1 MEQSTY
7 EGVAELNKTAAFF
20 LKKARRCYPK
30 LVKSPEQKR
39 RLKPDYQGQAASD
52 FIKVMLAGRDPCLIC
67 RIGSTELKAILNQ
80 LDIASSDGLWTK
92 SIKYIRG
99 DIGPFWS
106 DDNIGILMHNLAG
119 FFPADAASLEKF
131 ANLVLRDLQNIDV
144 LGSWLADEIRL
155 EKFFPNAKIVPLK
168 DLEPYYHADP
178 WSEVLEGK
186 RVLVIHPYEDS
197 IKKQYANHRVLFDNP
212 RILPKF
218 ELITLKAVQSIAGNK
233 TAFANWFEALAWMCR
248 NVSRLNFD
256 IAIIGAGAYSLPL
269 ASFVKNF
276 GKKALHLGGATQIL
290 FGIKGK
296 RWDEIPFFKQ
306 LYNENW
312 VRPLSTETPDNFRM
326 VESGCYW

>member
-1 MEQSTY
+1 MKQ
-7 EGVAELNKTAAFF
+7 TAAFL
-20 LKKARRCYPK
+20 LKKTRRCYAK
-30 LVKSPEQKR
+30 LIKSADQTR
-39 RLKPDYQGQAASD
+39 RLNPDHRGQAASD
-52 FIKVMLAGRDPCLIC
+52 YIKELLAGNDACLIC

-80 LDIASSDGLWTK
+80 LDIASNEGLLTK

-99 DIGPFWS
+99 DISPFWC
-106 DDNIGILMHNLAG
+106 DDNTGSLMHNLSG
-119 FFPADAASLEKF
+119 FFPADAASLKKF

-155 EKFFPNAKIVPLK
+155 EKFFPNAKIVPLI

-178 WSEVLEGK
+178 WSEALEGK
-186 RVLVIHPYEDS
+186 SVLVIHPYEES
-197 IKKQYANHRVLFDNP
+197 IQKQYARHQVLFDDP
-212 RILPKF
+212 RILPDF
-218 ELITLKAVQSIAGNK
+218 ELTTLKAVQSIAGNK
-233 TAFANWFEALAWMCR
+233 TPFTNWFDALAWMCR
-248 NVSRLNFD
+248 KASRLNFD

-269 ASFVKNF
+269 ASFVKNL